1 MHKLKTQNLCVRVS
15 RKNSTSKFVNASLHQ
30 GPWEESR
37 YILVVRW
44 KWLRRWQAR
53 SRNMSVSS
61 QNLVSVSIY
70 SLQFINLSREG
81 GSCVSNNW
89 CPRLS
94 CRAPGDP
101 LCPLNGSASISL
113 KFNSPFTLGI
123 QLHVH
128 LQPLSRLPRSVRT
141 SALGSTWPTTVLR
154 RWSSRKL
161 GREWPVSVS
170 GQLWRA
176 TIQVCSS
183 AEPPSWKMAVSKTS
197 YRPGL

>member
-81 GSCVSNNW
+81 GSGVSNNW

-101 LCPLNGSASISL
+101 VCPLNGSALISL

-123 QLHVH
+123 HLYFH

-161 GREWPVSVS
+161 VRGWPVSVS
-170 GQLWRA
+170 GRLWRA

-197 YRPGL
+197 YRPEL